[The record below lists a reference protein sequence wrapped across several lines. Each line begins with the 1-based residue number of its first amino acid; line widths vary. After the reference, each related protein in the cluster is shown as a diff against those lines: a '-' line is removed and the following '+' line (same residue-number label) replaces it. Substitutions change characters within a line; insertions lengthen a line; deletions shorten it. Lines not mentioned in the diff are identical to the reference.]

1 MKLNLTLELE
11 DKAEVLALVHFIEQ
25 HTKIIDWS
33 ILTNTSKMYKEDTFF
48 KSITKSYYKSRKVRN
63 DYIND
68 NNYKYES

>member
-1 MKLNLTLELE
+1 MKVNLTLELE
-11 DKAEVLALVHFIEQ
+11 DKAEVLAFVHFIEQ

-68 NNYKYES
+68 NNYKYE